1 MDSRI
6 RTGLL
11 ALLTGYLSGCS
22 STFTGVLAG
31 SGEQVTFSRYA
42 GLCLD
47 SIMVTLPDGETFI
60 GYLHGTTE
68 PDARCTVG
76 TLGGYPN
83 PYSMLYGTR
92 INSMYCNF
100 QAVPADATA
109 GAPDSTGRCKLSD
122 SRTIV
127 LTGKPGD

>member
-1 MDSRI
+1 MDWRI
-6 RTGLL
+6 RTGLI

-31 SGEQVTFSRYA
+31 SGEQVTFSRYD

-60 GYLHGTTE
+60 GYLHDTTE
-68 PDARCTVG
+68 SNARCTVG
-76 TLGGYPN
+76 TLSGSPN
-83 PYSMLYGTR
+83 AYSMLYGSR
-92 INSMYCNF
+92 INSMYCDF
-100 QAVPADATA
+100 QAVQPDTTA
-109 GAPDSTGRCKLSD
+109 GVPDSTGLCKLSD

-127 LTGKPGD
+127 LTRKPGD